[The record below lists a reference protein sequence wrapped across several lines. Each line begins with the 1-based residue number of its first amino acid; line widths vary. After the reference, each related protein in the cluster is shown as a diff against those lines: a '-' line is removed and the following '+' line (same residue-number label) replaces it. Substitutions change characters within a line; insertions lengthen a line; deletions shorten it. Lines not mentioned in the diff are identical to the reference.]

1 MLPMSPP
8 LRSRSAFTL
17 LEVLVTCAVLGL
29 LLAILLSI
37 FSASL
42 TLWRDTDSKIYADR
56 EARAAR
62 LQISQDLSNAIL
74 PSNSTTTLWPQVTTQ
89 GNAVYLQFLT
99 KADANYQTEEG
110 DSGDI
115 CFVEYAINSD
125 SKTLT
130 RRFLGSQR
138 TYNDILLTGRFPSP
152 GSGPNE
158 EAQMLASNLL
168 PENAYAIRGLENL
181 EGEMSNRKFI
191 LLTGANL
198 LPNPVTDINP
208 PRAIEVNFAV
218 TDPDS
223 ATDESIQ
230 LLESDPDY
238 VLKDGGLYSFRVFLP
253 PPAESNPAP

>member
-1 MLPMSPP
+1 MPNP
-8 LRSRSAFTL
+8 LRARSAFTL

-62 LQISQDLSNAIL
+62 LQISQDLSNAVL

-89 GNAVYLQFLT
+89 ENAVYLQFLT

-110 DSGDI
+110 DYGDI

-138 TYNDILLTGRFPSP
+138 TYTEILRQGRFPGV
-152 GSGPNE
+152 GSGADE
-158 EAQMLASNLL
+158 EIQMLAANLL
-168 PENAYAIRGLENL
+168 PDNTYAIRGLENL

-191 LLTGANL
+191 LLTGTDL
-198 LPNPVTDINP
+198 LPNPVTDTNP

-230 LLESDPDY
+230 QLEDDLNY